1 MQTLKLLTKWDS
13 FTSTS
18 SFCIGELRIRCMSAV
33 CVPSSTHAWW
43 WNLGVVLRILV
54 GGSWSCWF
62 WPQDLHTWPKTR
74 HDPPRIRNQQD
85 WSKVIILF
93 DFIPIL
99 LTNGQISFWF
109 WRSGLSLAKIM
120 WKLKGLWFLERW
132 VVIRILLFSY
142 ESASLASLHSC
153 GITRVT
159 SFGGMLECQRK
170 TSQHHS

>member
-18 SFCIGELRIRCMSAV
+18 SFCIGELRIRCMSVV

-43 WNLGVVLRILV
+43 WNLGVVVPLFGWRELV
-54 GGSWSCWF
+54 LLVLATRLTYMAKNETWSAE
-62 WPQDLHTWPKTR
+62 DPKPTR
-74 HDPPRIRNQQD
+74 LEQGQ
-85 WSKVIILF
+85 
-93 DFIPIL
+93 
-99 LTNGQISFWF
+99 NGPISFWF
-109 WRSGLSLAKIM
+109 WRSGLSLAKIL
-120 WKLKGLWFLERW
+120 WKFKGLWFLERW